1 MWNFFKFGLALTL
14 VLGITACAGPR
25 TGSKT
30 PGANDSAGLIFST
43 YGATDRLIQGSRV
56 PLDPAKPVIVTSL
69 VAIDDFNQSS
79 SLGRLV
85 GEQVASRLV
94 MSGYNV
100 VEVTLRKNLL
110 VKQGVGQVM
119 LSRDVKDISRLNS
132 AQAVAV
138 GTYAVGEEDVFL
150 NLRLIRAGDGR
161 ILSAHDFTVKND
173 RNISSLTP
181 PPVTHINARN

>member
-1 MWNFFKFGLALTL
+1 
-14 VLGITACAGPR
+14 
-25 TGSKT
+25 
-30 PGANDSAGLIFST
+30 
-43 YGATDRLIQGSRV
+43 
-56 PLDPAKPVIVTSL
+56 
-69 VAIDDFNQSS
+69 
-79 SLGRLV
+79 
-85 GEQVASRLV
+85 

-110 VKQGVGQVM
+110 VQQGGGQFM

-161 ILSAHDFTVKND
+161 ILSAHDFTIKND

-181 PPVTHINARN
+181 PPVLHINARN